1 LEEDVVDIVRL
12 PEVELLD
19 KGLMSVAFPISSAT
33 RTSHTAVVYL
43 EFEPG
48 GELAVHT
55 DSAEELLLV
64 LEGTAEGIVGDET
77 ARLETGDVAVVP
89 ALVRHGLRNVGEGKL
104 RVLGFFASSTN
115 VAVFEEPLP
124 TGDQVVVVGAPMP
137 VALPLG
143 EPVPA

>member
-1 LEEDVVDIVRL
+1 MDVVRL
-12 PEVELLD
+12 RDVELVD
-19 KGLMSVAFPISSAT
+19 RGLMSVAFPISSAT
-33 RTSHTAVVYL
+33 GTADTAVVYL

-55 DSAEELLLV
+55 DSAEELLLL
-64 LEGTAEGIVGDET
+64 LEGTAEGIVGEET
-77 ARLETGDVAVVP
+77 AQLETGDVAVVP

-104 RVLGFFASSTN
+104 RVIGFFASSTN

-137 VALPLG
+137 LG
-143 EPVPA
+143 APMPEPVAV

>member
-1 LEEDVVDIVRL
+1 MDIVRL
-12 PEVELLD
+12 GDVELVDRGAL
-19 KGLMSVAFPISSAT
+19 SVAFPISSAT
-33 RTSHTAVVYL
+33 GTADTAIVYL

-64 LEGTAEGIVGDET
+64 LEGTAEGLVGDET
-77 ARLETGDVAVVP
+77 ALLETGDVAVVP
-89 ALVRHGLRNVGEGKL
+89 ALVRHGLRNVGAGTL
-104 RVLGFFASSTN
+104 RVIGFFASSTN

-137 VALPLG
+137 LGARLP
-143 EPVPA
+143 EPVAA